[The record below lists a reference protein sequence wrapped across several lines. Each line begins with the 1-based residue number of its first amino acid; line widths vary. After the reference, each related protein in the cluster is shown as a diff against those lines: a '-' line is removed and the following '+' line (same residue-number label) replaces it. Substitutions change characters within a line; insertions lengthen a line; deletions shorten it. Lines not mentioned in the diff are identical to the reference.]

1 MLQELDLDWA
11 NWLVINWGAIF
22 KIARSQLLEGDWWQK
37 GRWHF
42 LEGGCSYYIKKQVWN
57 NWRLKKKQWT
67 ICRFKKGDG
76 EKVGMVFLSFWMVGD
91 GGSYLDVHCPIY
103 NFNWETSAITYIW
116 NIYGITLSNSCSTSS
131 KTALLRSVSIPL
143 PCEEPWVLIAIFLQV
158 PLLCWTMSNFT

>member
-1 MLQELDLDWA
+1 MTKREVAFFRGGL
-11 NWLVINWGAIF
+11 
-22 KIARSQLLEGDWWQK
+22 QLL
-37 GRWHF
+37 H
-42 LEGGCSYYIKKQVWN
+42 KKTS
-57 NWRLKKKQWT
+57 LKYLTPKKKQWT
-67 ICRFKKGDG
+67 VCRFKKGDG